1 MKSIFRLI
9 IIFVFFIGA
18 KAFGVEPNFENILAK
33 PANSSSAVWVTNA
46 TISATISGT
55 TSVCQNAASPQI
67 TFTGS
72 GGTEPYTFTYSVN
85 SGSSQTVKTSSGSSV
100 TVSAPTNS
108 TGTFVYTLIRVT
120 DGINTTDIVS
130 GTATIL
136 VNPPPT
142 VDFSF
147 NNNNTCSGTVIQ
159 FTSMVAGAGPL
170 TFKWDFGDSQS
181 STDMNPVH
189 VFNSVGCG
197 TTSFNVSLT
206 ITDANGCT
214 NTKSYPVAVL
224 QKPDIDF
231 VDKNTPLDPYAF
243 SNCSTA
249 SATNTIYTIT
259 VNNNSASKGCIS
271 TYSVDWG
278 DGKTETNISF
288 PITHSYT
295 VLGSFNMTFTAVG
308 AAGCINTKS
317 YLVKNVSNPKGG
329 IISPGSTS
337 NLCAPTSPLQF
348 AISGWGSNSP
358 GVTYTVNYGDGTP
371 NLVLT
376 QEQLVASSYY
386 NSTNP
391 DASANYPVPHIYT
404 TSPCPSSQFTV
415 KLTISNACGSTP
427 ASVSSIIV
435 YTKPVADFTVNAVS
449 CSNTSVLFTNTT
461 TTGYSSGCSQNAV
474 YTWDFGDG
482 TSIVTTPLQ
491 SKQNISHTYIQPGN
505 FTVVM
510 TAENLCGKTS
520 ATKQICIEPPLVP
533 QFSLSTTSGCA
544 PLSVITTNT
553 TDTSKICKS
562 PTFLW
567 TITYTAGNCGTTSSY
582 TISSGSLNSV
592 NPSFLFKNPGSY
604 AVKLSATNSCGTSI
618 SAAQTISVTQPPT
631 VAINAIADLCGPGNI
646 SPTATVSSCTPTGTP
661 TYAWSFPGGTPS
673 SSTSAVPGTITY
685 SATGNYTVSLTVTN
699 ECGASAIA
707 VKSFAI
713 NEVPVLTNS
722 TLAQTICSGVPTD
735 SIPLKASVAGT
746 TYTWTATATAGISGY
761 IASGTTKTIP
771 IQTITNT
778 GLTSGTV
785 TYTIVPKAGNCV
797 GNAVNY
803 VITVNPAPKITSQP
817 VSNTLCKDGII
828 TPLRIVVSTPGGTP
842 QYQWYSNT
850 VNSNKG
856 GTLLTGETNDS
867 IKPPTSV
874 AGTTYYYCFVTLSS
888 GGCNSLVS
896 NTASIT
902 VNELPAITTQ
912 PKSVQTICAGGTVPT
927 ALSVVISGGAGINYQ
942 WYSNTTNSTVGG
954 TKISSG
960 GTSPAFT
967 PPAFSTV
974 GTYFYY
980 VEISFTGSGCGNTLI
995 SSVAEIDVVADPVVV
1010 SQPVSSQTYCQN
1022 AASDSLKVTVS
1033 GGIGRFAYQWYKNTT
1048 NSTSGGT
1055 ILPKDTLSYYVPST
1069 SAVGT
1074 TYYYCVITQ
1083 PNGPNCSVT
1092 SATAAVIVK
1101 LGPSISS
1108 QPQANTV
1115 LCKDVASPV
1124 LNISIISG
1132 VGTPT
1137 YQWYSNVANNT
1148 TSGTLITGETNSSF
1162 KPLTATAGIVY
1173 YYCVITLPTG
1183 GCSVLISNTAKV
1195 TVNPYPVIADSNPV
1209 ICSGNAFT
1217 VSPSNSSG
1225 DVVPVGTTYTWTMP
1239 VISPAG
1245 SVTGAGAKT
1254 TPQTSISQTLI
1265 NKTTNPA
1272 TVTYTVIPLSG
1283 TCTGSSFQVKVTVNP
1298 SILATTTSTDISCFG
1313 ANNGSI
1319 HTVISGGVPFNSG
1332 TPYILSWTGPN
1343 GYSSSNPDISGLQPG
1358 IYTLNVQDAGGCP
1371 VNKNDTILEPADI
1384 LIHTDST
1391 KNITCFGAGN
1401 GEIAL
1406 TVTGGTKPYS
1416 FTWTKDGNS
1425 FPANTGHLMNLSPG
1439 NYFVSVSDNNTCG
1452 PKTASFT
1459 LTEPLRLVASLV
1471 NQTNNICFGDSLGAI
1486 NVSVSGGTK
1495 IETSPGFFDYKYS
1508 WVGPNGFK
1516 NLSQNLTGLKAGKYT
1531 LTVTDKLGCT
1541 DNLVVTI
1548 TEGSEIKINE
1558 TTSSVTCYGADN
1570 GSITLNPG
1578 GGTPPYDIQ
1587 WSNLGTGLSQ
1597 SNLSAGDYRITVTD
1611 ALNCQKIFHVLLPE
1625 PAVFKVN
1632 PVVKQISC
1640 FGANDGSIKLNFVG
1654 GKSPVK
1660 LVWSDNSTA
1669 GTERNNIGP
1678 GTYSVTITDGNS
1690 CAINRTF
1697 VINEPQQLVVS
1708 ANIRNAFDCNKANS
1722 GAISLLVSGGTPP
1735 YSYNWSNGFK
1745 TQNPDSIRAGNYM
1758 VTVTDSVGCTQTM
1771 QYSVLRQKELTV
1783 KIDSVTDFNCIT
1795 KAVKEVYTAHVS
1807 GGVVPYQLTWS
1818 SGKVSGVNNEVME
1831 TSQNG
1836 LVILHVV
1843 DALGCSADY
1852 GFTTNIPT
1860 PGISYELQDCNN
1872 RIYQFNAVVPNE
1884 KSDFF
1889 TYVWDFGD
1897 GAISKIKSP
1906 LHTFATPGSYNVKL
1920 TIAGTTCTS
1929 TYSTNVI
1936 VEQLP
1941 VVTIFPQPKL
1951 CQNDSLTVHA
1961 NGAYSYR
1968 WNDGTLADSLV
1979 LKQAGDYS
1987 VVGTSK
1993 AGCTNTLDFT
2003 ASYYDTYNY
2012 VIQSDKSEI
2021 VVDLTAEQK
2030 EVQNTLHFWTE
2041 YIPTSQYYWD
2051 FGDGTSDYG
2060 ADVFH
2065 TYNVTKDGFYDVK
2078 LMVFNPFGCLEKTS
2092 KRIWV
2097 TASVL
2102 PNSFSPNGDG
2112 KNDVFLKGWHIQ
2124 IYNRN
2129 GILIYDGVDGWDGT
2143 FKNQPVSNDTYYYV
2157 LYYTTEKGTKTK
2169 SGYVTIIR

>member
-1 MKSIFRLI
+1 MKPIFRLL
-9 IIFVFFIGA
+9 IIFVFFIGG
-18 KAFGVEPNFENILAK
+18 KAFGVEPNFGELLVT
-33 PANSSSAVWVTNA
+33 PAGSSSAVWVTNA
-46 TISATISGT
+46 PISATISGT
-55 TSVCQNAASPQI
+55 TSVCLNAASPQI

-72 GGTEPYTFTYSVN
+72 GGTAPYTFTYTIN
-85 SGSSQTVKTSSGSSV
+85 SGSNLSCVTTSGNSI
-100 TVSAPTNS
+100 TVSAPTNN
-108 TGTFVYTLIRVT
+108 TGTYVYTLIKVSDAT
-120 DGINTTDIVS
+120 TNTTETT
-130 GTATIL
+130 GAATIT
-136 VNPPPT
+136 VNSPPT

-147 NNNNTCSGTVIQ
+147 SNNNTCSGTAIQ
-159 FTSMVAGAGPL
+159 FTSAVSGAGPL
-170 TFKWDFGDSQS
+170 SFKWDFADSQT
-181 STDMNPVH
+181 STDMNPIH

-197 TTSFNVSLT
+197 TASFNVSLT
-206 ITDANGCT
+206 ITDANGCIS
-214 NTKSYPVAVL
+214 TKSYPITVL

-243 SNCSTA
+243 SNCSSA
-249 SATNTIYTIT
+249 SALNTIYTIT
-259 VNNNSASKGCIS
+259 VNNNSASKACIS
-271 TYSVDWG
+271 SYSVDWG
-278 DGKTETNISF
+278 DGKTELGISF

-295 VLGSFNMTFTAVG
+295 VLGSFNMTFSAVG

-348 AISGWGSNSP
+348 AISGWGTNSP

-371 NLVLT
+371 ALVLT

-386 NSTNP
+386 NSSTP

-404 TSPCPSSQFTV
+404 TSACPSSQFTV
-415 KLTISNACGSTP
+415 RLTISNACGSTP
-427 ASVSSIIV
+427 ASVSNIIV

-461 TTGYSSGCSQNAV
+461 ITGFSSGCSSNAI

-482 TSIVTTPLQ
+482 TPIVTTPLQ
-491 SKQNISHTYIQPGN
+491 AKQNINHTYLQPGN
-505 FTVVM
+505 YTVIL

-520 ATKQICIEPPLVP
+520 ATKQVCIEPPLVP
-533 QFSLSTTSGCA
+533 LFTLNTVAGCA
-544 PLSVITTNT
+544 PLSVSTINT
-553 TDTSKICKS
+553 TDTTKICKS
-562 PTFLW
+562 PAFLW
-567 TITYTAGNCGTTSSY
+567 TVTYSAGNCGTTSSY
-582 TISSGSLNSV
+582 TISSGSLSSV
-592 NPSFLFKNPGSY
+592 NPSFVFKNPGTYSVRL
-604 AVKLSATNSCGTSI
+604 AATNTCGMML

-631 VAINAIADLCGPGNI
+631 VSINAIADLCGPGNI

-661 TYAWSFPGGTPS
+661 TYSWSFPGGTPAT
-673 SSTSAVPGTITY
+673 STSAVPGSITY
-685 SATGNYTVSLTVTN
+685 NATGNYTVSLAVTN
-699 ECGASAIA
+699 ECGSSAIST
-707 VKSFAI
+707 KNFTI
-713 NEVPVLTNS
+713 NEVPVLTNT
-722 TLAQTICSGVPTD
+722 TLTQTVCSGVPTD

-746 TYTWTATATAGISGY
+746 TFTWTATATAGISGY
-761 IASGTTKTIP
+761 IVSGTAKTIP
-771 IQTITNT
+771 IQTITNA

-785 TYTIVPKAGNCV
+785 TYVITPKSGNCV
-797 GNAVNY
+797 GAPVNY
-803 VITVNPAPKITSQP
+803 VITVNPAPKITTQP
-817 VSNTLCKDGII
+817 VSNTLCKDGSI
-828 TPLRIVVSTPGGTP
+828 TPLSIVVSTPGGTP
-842 QYQWYSNT
+842 QYQWFSNT
-850 VNSNKG
+850 INNNTG
-856 GTLLTGETNDS
+856 GTLLTGETNS
-867 IKPPTSV
+867 TFTPPTTV
-874 AGTTYYYCFVTLSS
+874 VGKIYYYCFVTLSS

-896 NTASIT
+896 NTAAIT
-902 VNELPAITTQ
+902 VNELPQITSQ
-912 PKSVQTICAGGTVPT
+912 PKSLQTICVGGTISTPLTV
-927 ALSVVISGGAGINYQ
+927 AVSGGAGISYQ
-942 WYSNTTNSTVGG
+942 WYSNITNSTVGG

-960 GTSPAFT
+960 GTISTFT
-967 PPAFSTV
+967 PPAFLTV

-980 VEISFTGSGCGNTLI
+980 VEISFTGSGCGTSILSNV
-995 SSVAEIDVVADPVVV
+995 SEIDVVADPVVD

-1022 AASDSLKVTVS
+1022 AASDSLKITAS

-1048 NSTSGGT
+1048 NSTSGGI
-1055 ILPKDTLSYYVPST
+1055 ILPKDTMSYYVPPT
-1069 SAVGT
+1069 TTVGT
-1074 TYYYCVITQ
+1074 LYYYCVINQ
-1083 PNGPNCSVT
+1083 LNGPNCSVT

-1115 LCKDVASPV
+1115 LCKDATSPV
-1124 LNISIISG
+1124 LSVSIING

-1137 YQWYSNVANNT
+1137 YQWYSNIANNT
-1148 TSGTLITGETNSSF
+1148 ISGTLIAGETNSTF
-1162 KPLTATAGIVY
+1162 KPITSTVGVFY
-1173 YYCVITLPTG
+1173 YYCVISLPTG
-1183 GCSVLISNTAKV
+1183 GCSVLVSNTAKV

-1225 DVVPVGTTYTWTMP
+1225 DVVPVGTTYTWAIP
-1239 VISPAG
+1239 VIFPAG
-1245 SVTGAGAKT
+1245 SVTGASAKS

-1283 TCTGSSFQVKVTVNP
+1283 TCSGLSFKVTVTVNP

-1319 HTVISGGVPFNSG
+1319 HTVISGGVPFGSG

-1343 GYSSSNPDISGLQPG
+1343 GYSSSNTDISGLQPG
-1358 IYTLNVQDAGGCP
+1358 IYTLNIQDAGGCP
-1371 VNKNDTILEPADI
+1371 VNKNDTIQEPTDI
-1384 LIHTDST
+1384 LIHTDSV

-1401 GEIAL
+1401 GEVAMTI
-1406 TVTGGTKPYS
+1406 TGGTKPYS

-1425 FPANTGHLMNLSPG
+1425 FPANTGHLTNLSPG
-1439 NYFVSVSDNNTCG
+1439 NYLVSVSDNNTCG
-1452 PKTASFT
+1452 PKTSTFT
-1459 LTEPLRLVASLV
+1459 IAEPLPLVASLV

-1495 IETSPGFFDYKYS
+1495 MEITPGVFDYIYS
-1508 WVGPNGFK
+1508 WTGPNGFK
-1516 NLSQNLTGLKAGKYT
+1516 NSSQNLTGLKARKYS

-1541 DNLVVTI
+1541 DNLIVTI
-1548 TEGSEIKINE
+1548 TEGTEIKINE
-1558 TTSSVTCYGADN
+1558 ATSSVTCYGADN
-1570 GSITLNPG
+1570 GSIALNPS

-1597 SNLSAGDYRITVTD
+1597 SNLSAGDYMITVTD
-1611 ALNCQKIFHVLLPE
+1611 VLNCQKIFHVLLPE
-1625 PAVFKVN
+1625 PAVFKVT
-1632 PVVKQISC
+1632 PVVKQITC

-1654 GKSPVK
+1654 GKSPIK

-1690 CAINRTF
+1690 CTINRTF

-1745 TQNPDSIRAGNYM
+1745 TQNPDSIRAGNYL
-1758 VTVTDSVGCTQTM
+1758 VTVTDSVGCYQTM

-1783 KIDSVTDFNCIT
+1783 KIDSVIDFNCIT

-1831 TSQNG
+1831 TTQNG
-1836 LVILHVV
+1836 FVILHVT
-1843 DALGCSADY
+1843 DALGCTADY

-1860 PGISYELQDCNN
+1860 LGISYELQDCNN
-1872 RIYQFNAVVPNE
+1872 RIFQFNAVVANE

-1889 TYVWDFGD
+1889 TFAWDFGD
-1897 GAISKIKSP
+1897 GGTSTIKSP
-1906 LHTFATPGSYNVKL
+1906 QHTYATPGSYNVQL
-1920 TIAGTTCTS
+1920 TIIGTSCT
-1929 TYSTNVI
+1929 TNYTTTLI

-1941 VVTIFPQPKL
+1941 IVSIFPLPKL

-1961 NGAYSYR
+1961 NGAFSYR

-1979 LKQAGDYS
+1979 LKQAGDYG
-1987 VVGTSK
+1987 VTGISK

-2012 VIQSDKSEI
+2012 VIQSDRDEI
-2021 VVDLTAEQK
+2021 VADLTADQK
-2030 EVQNTLHFWTE
+2030 EIPNTLHFWTE

-2051 FGDGTSDYG
+2051 FGDGTNDYG

-2065 TYNVTKDGFYDVK
+2065 TYNVAKDGFYDVK
-2078 LMVFNPFGCLEKTS
+2078 LQVINPYGCLEKTT